1 MSKAWHVKIPGLR
14 PPRRSGSGRWLRLA
28 LWIALVLLFSGL
40 NTAFA
45 QAQNP
50 FTGKPSP
57 ADATEPRA
65 ASNGILEKIALWQ
78 QKIRTHMADQMTLV
92 RTGHTLRPLL
102 LLIGLAFGYGALH
115 AAGPGHGK
123 AVALSYMLTRR
134 RKAADAALF
143 GSTVALFHGLSGI
156 VFVLVVKLVLQKSI
170 NATLAEMTHITRVV
184 SFGLIMG
191 LGGFL
196 FIQGVMAWIKHARP
210 AVETQHHFFR
220 RQKGP
225 LTTALLLGMVPCPG
239 VVMVMLFALSLDLAA
254 LGIVLGVAIALG
266 MAATVT
272 AVVLIAVAGHNLT
285 TGFAAGHRA
294 WRHHLE
300 HAVQSAAGLAVAV
313 LGGLFLA
320 AAIAN

>member
-1 MSKAWHVKIPGLR
+1 MGKSWHVKIPPLW
-14 PPRRSGSGRWLRLA
+14 PRRSASGRCPWWVP
-28 LWIALVLLFSGL
+28 WIALALLFCGL

-57 ADATEPRA
+57 ADVTEPRA

-78 QKIRTHMADQMTLV
+78 QKIRTHMADQMTIV
-92 RTGHTLRPLL
+92 RTEHTLRPLL

-134 RKAADAALF
+134 RKAVDGVLF
-143 GSTVALFHGLSGI
+143 GNTVALCHGLSGI
-156 VFVLVVKLVLQKSI
+156 VFVLVVKLVLQKSV
-170 NATLAEMTHITRVV
+170 NATLAEMTHITQIV
-184 SFGLIMG
+184 SFSLILG

-196 FIQGVMAWIKHARP
+196 FVQGMVAWIKHAQP
-210 AVETQHHFFR
+210 AAEAHHHFFR

-225 LTTALLLGMVPCPG
+225 LATALLVGMIPCPG
-239 VVMVMLFALSLDLAA
+239 VVMVMLFALSLDLAG

-266 MAATVT
+266 MAVTVT
-272 AVVLIAVAGHNLT
+272 AVVLIAVAGKNLT
-285 TGFAAGHRA
+285 TGLAAGHRA

-300 HAVQSAAGLAVAV
+300 HAVQSAAGLAVAM

>member
-1 MSKAWHVKIPGLR
+1 LWVF
-14 PPRRSGSGRWLRLA
+14 
-28 LWIALVLLFSGL
+28 WIALALLLGGL
-40 NTAFA
+40 NTTFA

-57 ADATEPRA
+57 GEVAEPRA
-65 ASNGILEKIALWQ
+65 VSNGMLEKIALWQ
-78 QKIRTHMADQMTLV
+78 QKIRTHMAEQMTIV
-92 RTGHTLRPLL
+92 RTEHTLRPLF

-134 RKAADAALF
+134 RKAVDAVLF
-143 GSTVALFHGLSGI
+143 GNAVALCHGLSGI
-156 VFVLVVKLVLQKSI
+156 LFVLLVKLVLQKSV
-170 NATLAEMTHITRVV
+170 NATLVEMTRITQIV
-184 SFGLIMG
+184 SFSLILG

-196 FIQGVMAWIKHARP
+196 FVQGLIAWIKHAQP
-210 AVETQHHFFR
+210 AAEAHHHFFG

-225 LTTALLLGMVPCPG
+225 LATALLVGMIPCPG
-239 VVMVMLFALSLDLAA
+239 VVMVMLFALSLDLAG

-272 AVVLIAVAGHNLT
+272 AVVLIAVAGQNLT
-285 TGFAAGHRA
+285 TGFAAGHKA

-300 HAVQSAAGLAVAV
+300 HAVQSGAGLAVAL

>member
-1 MSKAWHVKIPGLR
+1 MDKTWHANISALR
-14 PPRRSGSGRWLRLA
+14 PRRSGSGRCPRWLF
-28 LWIALVLLFSGL
+28 WIALALLFGGL

-57 ADATEPRA
+57 ADVTEPRP

-78 QKIRTHMADQMTLV
+78 QKIRTHMADQMTIV
-92 RTGHTLRPLL
+92 RAEHTLRPLL

-134 RKAADAALF
+134 RKAVDGVLF
-143 GSTVALFHGLSGI
+143 GNTVALCHGLSGI
-156 VFVLVVKLVLQKSI
+156 VFVLVVKLVLQKSV
-170 NATLAEMTHITRVV
+170 NATLAEMTRITQVV
-184 SFGLIMG
+184 SFSLILG

-196 FIQGVMAWIKHARP
+196 FIRGVIAWIRHAQP
-210 AVETQHHFFR
+210 AAETHHHFFR

-225 LTTALLLGMVPCPG
+225 LATALLVGMIPCPG
-239 VVMVMLFALSLDLAA
+239 VVMVMLFALSLDLAG
-254 LGIVLGVAIALG
+254 LGILLGVAIALG
-266 MAATVT
+266 MAVTVT
-272 AVVLIAVAGHNLT
+272 AVVLIAVAGKNLT
-285 TGFAAGHRA
+285 TGFAAGHKA

-300 HAVQSAAGLAVAV
+300 HAVHSAAGLAVAM